1 MNEEFYHKNIFGDVV
16 DVDLAFEEG
25 EEDLVGAKG
34 RSDFN
39 IFALTDAVGARDKR
53 NAWVLYRKALA
64 SGMVPEE
71 VFYKVVW
78 QVKSLLLAKNT
89 KSADEAGMKPYPYSK
104 AKGYLRNFKDSDLE
118 NLSQELVIGYH
129 NSRRGKGEMETFVE
143 KTLLSL

>member
-1 MNEEFYHKNIFGDVV
+1 MDQEFYHKNIFGDVV
-16 DVDLAFEEG
+16 DIDLAFEEG
-25 EEDLVGAKG
+25 EEDLVGPKG

-64 SGMVPEE
+64 SGLAPEE

-89 KSADEAGMKPYPYSK
+89 SSATEAGMKPYPYSK
-104 AKGYLRNFKDSDLE
+104 AQGYLRNFHEGELE
-118 NLSQELVIGYH
+118 NLSQNLVIGYH
-129 NSRRGKGEMETFVE
+129 NARRGKGEMETFVE
-143 KTLLSL
+143 KTLLRL